1 MRFPVM
7 GWIYIVLYLNSAS
20 ILLNYLMKKYLV
32 FVIINLLALT
42 IGLIVFDAYKSI
54 EVLGAII
61 ATGISLSLGLQQ
73 SKIQNDI
80 IFKELFIEFNHTYN
94 TKFNDTLEVIVI
106 ECQENNS
113 RELNPAERQIVIDYL
128 NLCAEEYLW
137 KTLHRI
143 PNKVWNSWEKG
154 IVFYLNQ
161 PIINKVVISE
171 KLQRGSYYGLFEHLK
186 NKVNNI

>member
-1 MRFPVM
+1 MRK
-7 GWIYIVLYLNSAS
+7 YIVLICISLIS
-20 ILLNYLMKKYLV
+20 LV
-32 FVIINLLALT
+32 VGT
-42 IGLIVFDAYKSI
+42 IYFYISNSI
-54 EVLGAII
+54 EILGAII
-61 ATGISLSLGLQQ
+61 ATGISLSIGIQQ
-73 SKIQNDI
+73 SKNQNDI
-80 IFKELFIEFNHTYN
+80 IFKELFIEFNQTYN
-94 TKFNDTLEVIVI
+94 TKFNDTLEVIVK

-113 RELNPAERQIVIDYL
+113 RELKPAERQIVIDYL

-161 PIINKVVISE
+161 PIINKIVISE